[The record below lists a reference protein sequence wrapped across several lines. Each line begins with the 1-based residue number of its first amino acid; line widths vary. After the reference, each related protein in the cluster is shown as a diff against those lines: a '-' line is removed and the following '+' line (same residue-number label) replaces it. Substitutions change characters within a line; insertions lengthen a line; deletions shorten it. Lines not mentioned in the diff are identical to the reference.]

1 MTAEE
6 KRTIA
11 LHEAGHATLSWFL
24 EHANPLIKVTIVPRG
39 RALGAAW
46 YLPEERQITTKEQML
61 DEMCATLGGR
71 AAEELFTGHISTGA
85 MNDLERVTK
94 QSYGMIA
101 YAGMSEKLPNLC
113 YYSNDEYSFSKP
125 YSERTAELIDEEVKR
140 MINEQYDRAKQYYP
154 NIKMVTT
161 SWPVCWL
168 KRSNFRRRCG
178 THFWQTPL
186 DFTFRRNYGFR
197 SYSKTSRSNRRF

>member
-24 EHANPLIKVTIVPRG
+24 EHANPLIKVTIVRRG

-61 DEMCATLGGR
+61 DDMCATLGGR

-85 MNDLERVTK
+85 MKMCIRDRNKEELEKVEQLIEQKDSEQLKDLLAGLHPADIAEPV
-94 QSYGMIA
+94 SYTHLG
-101 YAGMSEKLPNLC
+101 E
-113 YYSNDEYSFSKP
+113 P
-125 YSERTAELIDEEVKR
+125 Y
-140 MINEQYDRAKQYYP
+140 Q
-154 NIKMVTT
+154 
-161 SWPVCWL
+161 
-168 KRSNFRRRCG
+168 
-178 THFWQTPL
+178 
-186 DFTFRRNYGFR
+186 
-197 SYSKTSRSNRRF
+197 